1 MNKKTISIITG
12 LLLTAPIEFYLACI
26 FYSLI
31 MHLLFYI
38 FTMAMIVVHLSG
50 IHPLVYIF
58 MILSNFFEGLCVNH
72 ILMYILSSTM
82 VLYLN
87 IYLLRRFSL
96 TTKKYVKI
104 IEIFFFGVLL
114 LADMHYGIT
123 PFTEKIPIDK
133 EYNYKKQTVDYKIT
147 LEKFRSTVT
156 DRNTGSIVETQGI
169 LLFNK
174 RMKRFELTDKKETT
188 ITIYFHRG
196 GKTVLSELHKKD
208 KPRYYNDVQEY
219 INGQVQLMGKCTRS
233 SLDVDVSNIQFLTK

>member
-1 MNKKTISIITG
+1 MKKRMNKKTISIITG

-87 IYLLRRFSL
+87 IYLLKRFSL

-114 LADMHYGIT
+114 LA
-123 PFTEKIPIDK
+123 
-133 EYNYKKQTVDYKIT
+133 V
-147 LEKFRSTVT
+147 
-156 DRNTGSIVETQGI
+156 
-169 LLFNK
+169 
-174 RMKRFELTDKKETT
+174 
-188 ITIYFHRG
+188 
-196 GKTVLSELHKKD
+196 
-208 KPRYYNDVQEY
+208 
-219 INGQVQLMGKCTRS
+219 
-233 SLDVDVSNIQFLTK
+233 SL